1 MSSIIVIEG
10 KAYSVSKEK
19 EDNMNKFENLVVSS
33 TVVVALSVL
42 SACSGSSSGDTT
54 LTAKTDAIGVL
65 DTSFNSVGYVVDSN
79 TSGGDSYDEGKAV
92 AIDAQGRI
100 VVTGMSV
107 NDNSNGD
114 MVVWR
119 YNSDG
124 TLDQTFNGTGYVI
137 SSDLLGVAEDD
148 EGMAVAVDAN
158 GKIVVAGF
166 SNNGSNDDM
175 VIWRYNTDGT
185 VDTSFNN
192 IGYVFHDGAAGG
204 NGYDYANALA
214 LDANGKIVVAGV
226 SEDST
231 GHLEMTIWR
240 YNSDGSL
247 DTTFGGDG
255 NVSHIGAAGGTG
267 SDYGYGVA
275 IDANGKIVV
284 TGSSKNGSGYTDLA
298 IWRYNS
304 DGSLDTSF
312 NGSGHTTRD
321 NIAGGFKN
329 DEGHA
334 VTFQDSKIVVT
345 GFSVNSNDNKD
356 MFICRYLH
364 DGSLDTSYNTTGCG
378 VYDSNT
384 ASWNID
390 EGNAIAIDAKGK
402 IVVAGYSTNSNNDW
416 DMTIWRYNAD
426 GTLDTDFNTLGYLL
440 HDGAAGVVG
449 QMDYGYDMLLDSKG
463 RIVVAGS
470 SNVDPG
476 DSNMVVWR
484 YR

>member
-1 MSSIIVIEG
+1 
-10 KAYSVSKEK
+10 
-19 EDNMNKFENLVVSS
+19 MNKFENLAVSS
-33 TVVVALSVL
+33 TVVVALFVL
-42 SACSGSSSGDTT
+42 NACSGSSSGGGTT

-79 TSGGDSYDEGKAV
+79 ASGGDSYDEGKAV

-100 VVTGMSV
+100 VVTGMSA

-114 MVVWR
+114 MVIWR
-119 YNSDG
+119 YKSDG

-137 SSDLLGVAEDD
+137 SSDLLGGVEDD

-175 VIWRYNTDGT
+175 VIWRYNEDGT

-192 IGYVFHDGAAGG
+192 TGYVFHDGAAGG

-231 GHLEMTIWR
+231 GHSEMTIWR

-275 IDANGKIVV
+275 IDADGKIVV
-284 TGSSKNGSGYTDLA
+284 TGSSKNGNGYNDLA

-312 NGSGHTTRD
+312 NGSGSTTRD

-334 VTFQDSKIVVT
+334 VTFQDGKIIVT
-345 GFSVNSNDNKD
+345 GFSVNIDDHID
-356 MFICRYLH
+356 MVICRYLT
-364 DGSLDTSYNTTGCG
+364 DGSLDTSFNSSGCV
-378 VYDSNT
+378 VYDSGINT
-384 ASWNID
+384 ASNRD
-390 EGNAIAIDAKGK
+390 EGNAISIDAKNK
-402 IVVAGYSTNSNNDW
+402 IVVAGYSTKANSDW
-416 DMTIWRYNAD
+416 DMTIWRYNSD
-426 GTLDTDFNTLGYLL
+426 GTVDTTFNDVGHVV
-440 HDGAAGVVG
+440 HDGAAGVAD
-449 QMDYGYDMLLDSKG
+449 QYDYGYGMVLDSTGKI
-463 RIVVAGS
+463 IVTGS
-470 SNVDPG
+470 SNVNNG